1 MKPTKLLVPIED
13 AVRWEWLEEALWRA
27 AEEADAEGY
36 DGGEEEG
43 EYEVHRFDDM
53 RAEEVR
59 DLVAPVLTGHAV
71 AVVTGKREVTV
82 IPALSEEAA
91 RAHMATRRPPG
102 TPG

>member
-1 MKPTKLLVPIED
+1 MATTKLLIPIDD

-43 EYEVHRFDDM
+43 DFEVHRFDDM
-53 RAEEVR
+53 LAEEVR
-59 DLVAPVLTGHAV
+59 DLVAPVLARGHAV

-82 IPALSEEAA
+82 
-91 RAHMATRRPPG
+91 RT
-102 TPG
+102 